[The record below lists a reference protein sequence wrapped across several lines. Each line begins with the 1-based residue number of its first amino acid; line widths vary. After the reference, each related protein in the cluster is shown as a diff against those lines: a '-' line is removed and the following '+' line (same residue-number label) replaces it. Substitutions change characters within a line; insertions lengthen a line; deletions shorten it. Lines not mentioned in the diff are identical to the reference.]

1 MFSSV
6 AAVVAG
12 SSSLGVFV
20 SAPQAEKSDI
30 SRVIDKKTDNA
41 RKVQVLRMAILLFNE
56 ITSGRL
62 ANIQTVLAISITP
75 AAFCFQKIK
84 T

>member
-20 SAPQAEKSDI
+20 SAPHAEKSDI
-30 SRVIDKKTDNA
+30 SRVIDKKTDNT
-41 RKVQVLRMAILLFNE
+41 RKV
-56 ITSGRL
+56 
-62 ANIQTVLAISITP
+62 
-75 AAFCFQKIK
+75 
-84 T
+84 